1 MTLDE
6 SKYWKIPKGNLDINK
21 LLPKVGYDV
30 KNYKIIK
37 DNLDIALFSSSGNNV
52 ISFSL
57 EYIETDGFQK
67 YKQRIESA
75 LALME
80 FLEVNNQP
88 YELTPSLEEIS
99 KKFKTEAQE
108 LGTLADKI
116 LKLEKKT
123 KKK

>member
-1 MTLDE
+1 MALDE

-75 LALME
+75 LA
-80 FLEVNNQP
+80 FR
-88 YELTPSLEEIS
+88 S
-99 KKFKTEAQE
+99 
-108 LGTLADKI
+108 
-116 LKLEKKT
+116 
-123 KKK
+123 